1 MKKHNY
7 SLIFGLILTGI
18 ILVITIIGQF
28 WTPYDITGMNSMARN
43 QAPSLMHI
51 MGTDNFGRDV
61 FSRVMNGCG
70 TTFFVALSTVV
81 IGCFFG
87 VIIGALTGF
96 YGGLLDEIVM
106 RINDVLLSFPSVLLV
121 LIFISFIGT
130 GKYKII
136 VALGVMFIP
145 SFARIV
151 RSEVIRYKSQEFV
164 RSAQVM
170 GAGSLRIIFVHIL
183 PNTVVSMLTAAAIGF
198 NNAVLA
204 EASMSYLGLGVQ
216 PPDPSLGRML
226 SEAQAYIFTAPWY
239 AIWPGVSGTV
249 GSTTLSTNQMP
260 SHSHSYSTVNAPGS
274 TWGQGATQLSRSDR
288 TTGTTGGSSSHTHSL
303 SGSAR
308 SSDSLPPYY
317 AGQYVIRV

>member
-1 MKKHNY
+1 MKKRNY
-7 SLIFGLILTGI
+7 SLIIGLILTGI
-18 ILVITIIGQF
+18 ILIITIIGQF
-28 WTPYDITGMNSMARN
+28 WTPYAVTGMDSLAKN
-43 QAPSLMHI
+43 QAPSLIHL

-70 TTFFVALSTVV
+70 TTFFVALSTVA
-81 IGCFFG
+81 IGCFF
-87 VIIGALTGF
+87 
-96 YGGLLDEIVM
+96 GGLLDEIVM

-136 VALGVMFIP
+136 IALGVMFIP

-170 GAGSLRIIFVHIL
+170 GAGNLRIIFVHIL
-183 PNTVVSMLTAAAIGF
+183 PNTAVSLLTAAAIGF

-239 AIWPGVSGTV
+239 AIWPGVVIVLIILGFSQISEG
-249 GSTTLSTNQMP
+249 LR
-260 SHSHSYSTVNAPGS
+260 AI
-274 TWGQGATQLSRSDR
+274 SD
-288 TTGTTGGSSSHTHSL
+288 
-303 SGSAR
+303 
-308 SSDSLPPYY
+308 
-317 AGQYVIRV
+317 

>member
-145 SFARIV
+145 SFARIDTIQV
-151 RSEVIRYKSQEFV
+151 PGICPQCPGDGSGQSENYICTYF
-164 RSAQVM
+164 
-170 GAGSLRIIFVHIL
+170 
-183 PNTVVSMLTAAAIGF
+183 
-198 NNAVLA
+198 A
-204 EASMSYLGLGVQ
+204 EYRCKHADS
-216 PPDPSLGRML
+216 
-226 SEAQAYIFTAPWY
+226 
-239 AIWPGVSGTV
+239 SG
-249 GSTTLSTNQMP
+249 
-260 SHSHSYSTVNAPGS
+260 
-274 TWGQGATQLSRSDR
+274 DR
-288 TTGTTGGSSSHTHSL
+288 F
-303 SGSAR
+303 
-308 SSDSLPPYY
+308 
-317 AGQYVIRV
+317 

>member
-226 SEAQAYIFTAPWY
+226 
-239 AIWPGVSGTV
+239 
-249 GSTTLSTNQMP
+249 LSLFLLF
-260 SHSHSYSTVNAPGS
+260 SASV
-274 TWGQGATQLSRSDR
+274 RSVK
-288 TTGTTGGSSSHTHSL
+288 G
-303 SGSAR
+303 
-308 SSDSLPPYY
+308 
-317 AGQYVIRV
+317 

>member
-87 VIIGALTGF
+87 V
-96 YGGLLDEIVM
+96 VM

-239 AIWPGVSGTV
+239 AIWPGVVIVLIILGFSQISEG
-249 GSTTLSTNQMP
+249 LR
-260 SHSHSYSTVNAPGS
+260 AI
-274 TWGQGATQLSRSDR
+274 SD
-288 TTGTTGGSSSHTHSL
+288 
-303 SGSAR
+303 
-308 SSDSLPPYY
+308 
-317 AGQYVIRV
+317 

>member
-70 TTFFVALSTVV
+70 TTFFVALSTVA

-96 YGGLLDEIVM
+96 YGGLLDEI
-106 RINDVLLSFPSVLLV
+106 V

-239 AIWPGVSGTV
+239 AIWPGVVIVLIILGFSQISEG
-249 GSTTLSTNQMP
+249 LR
-260 SHSHSYSTVNAPGS
+260 AI
-274 TWGQGATQLSRSDR
+274 SD
-288 TTGTTGGSSSHTHSL
+288 
-303 SGSAR
+303 
-308 SSDSLPPYY
+308 
-317 AGQYVIRV
+317 

>member
-1 MKKHNY
+1 MD
-7 SLIFGLILTGI
+7 SL
-18 ILVITIIGQF
+18 
-28 WTPYDITGMNSMARN
+28 AKN
-43 QAPSLMHI
+43 QAPSLIHL

-70 TTFFVALSTVV
+70 TTFFVALSTVA

-87 VIIGALTGF
+87 VIIGSLTGF

-106 RINDVLLSFPSVLLV
+106 RINDVLLSFPS
-121 LIFISFIGT
+121 
-130 GKYKII
+130 
-136 VALGVMFIP
+136 VMFIP

-170 GAGSLRIIFVHIL
+170 GAGNLRIIFVHIL
-183 PNTVVSMLTAAAIGF
+183 PNTAVSLLTAAAIGF

-239 AIWPGVSGTV
+239 AIWPGVVIVLIILGFSQISEG
-249 GSTTLSTNQMP
+249 LR
-260 SHSHSYSTVNAPGS
+260 AI
-274 TWGQGATQLSRSDR
+274 SD
-288 TTGTTGGSSSHTHSL
+288 
-303 SGSAR
+303 
-308 SSDSLPPYY
+308 
-317 AGQYVIRV
+317 

>member
-1 MKKHNY
+1 MKKRNY
-7 SLIFGLILTGI
+7 SLIIGLILTGI
-18 ILVITIIGQF
+18 ILIITIIGQF
-28 WTPYDITGMNSMARN
+28 WTPYAVTGMDSLAKN
-43 QAPSLMHI
+43 QAPSLIHL

-70 TTFFVALSTVV
+70 TTFFVALSTVA

-87 VIIGALTGF
+87 VIIGSLTGF

-136 VALGVMFIP
+136 IALGVMFIP

-170 GAGSLRIIFVHIL
+170 RR
-183 PNTVVSMLTAAAIGF
+183 
-198 NNAVLA
+198 
-204 EASMSYLGLGVQ
+204 Y
-216 PPDPSLGRML
+216 
-226 SEAQAYIFTAPWY
+226 
-239 AIWPGVSGTV
+239 
-249 GSTTLSTNQMP
+249 
-260 SHSHSYSTVNAPGS
+260 
-274 TWGQGATQLSRSDR
+274 SDR
-288 TTGTTGGSSSHTHSL
+288 I
-303 SGSAR
+303 
-308 SSDSLPPYY
+308 
-317 AGQYVIRV
+317 VV

>member
-1 MKKHNY
+1 MKKRNY
-7 SLIFGLILTGI
+7 SLIIGLILTGI
-18 ILVITIIGQF
+18 ILIITIIGQF
-28 WTPYDITGMNSMARN
+28 WTPYAVTGMDSLAKN
-43 QAPSLMHI
+43 QAPSLIHL

-87 VIIGALTGF
+87 VIIGSLTGF

-136 VALGVMFIP
+136 IALGVMFIP

-170 GAGSLRIIFVHIL
+170 GAGNLRIIFVHIL
-183 PNTVVSMLTAAAIGF
+183 PNTAVSLLTAAAIGF

-204 EASMSYLGLGVQ
+204 EAAMSYLSIGVS
-216 PPDPSLGRML
+216 PDEASLGYML
-226 SEAQAYIFTAPWY
+226 SESQSILDSAPWY
-239 AIWPGVSGTV
+239 ALGTGAVIVLLILGVSLIGE
-249 GSTTLSTNQMP
+249 GLQRGEN
-260 SHSHSYSTVNAPGS
+260 
-274 TWGQGATQLSRSDR
+274 
-288 TTGTTGGSSSHTHSL
+288 
-303 SGSAR
+303 
-308 SSDSLPPYY
+308 
-317 AGQYVIRV
+317 